1 MESSDQRSSPAD
13 VVAEAGHVHPS
24 HVDDTLAVDANLQL
38 MCVFVYKTRHVLVY

>member
-13 VVAEAGHVHPS
+13 VVAEAG